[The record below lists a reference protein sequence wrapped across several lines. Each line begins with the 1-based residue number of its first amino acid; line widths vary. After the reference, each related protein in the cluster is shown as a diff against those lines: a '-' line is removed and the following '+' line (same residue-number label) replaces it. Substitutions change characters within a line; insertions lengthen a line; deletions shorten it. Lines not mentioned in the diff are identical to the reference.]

1 MGLAKVPTITNTH
14 ICRIYLLVS
23 ASCLRPRFWNR
34 CPGQCELWKM
44 GQNLV
49 FSQDSPGTSRFPLR
63 PRNYPVLLR
72 NGSHLDAPLPR
83 PVVAVEAHGS
93 RHPCVAESPQRR
105 SRLLSEPNLRDG
117 ATAQAFRRASVL
129 IRRGNRRS
137 ASRTAC
143 LAAFIEQTGESRSG
157 VASVGPLARSDR
169 DR

>member
-1 MGLAKVPTITNTH
+1 MLHPPVVGHCRTWCILLNPACCHAAQRSRKAHLIVRMPDQPPRSPTSARA
-14 ICRIYLLVS
+14 CRTLPTRLEQ
-23 ASCLRPRFWNR
+23 P
-34 CPGQCELWKM
+34 CPSE
-44 GQNLV
+44 
-49 FSQDSPGTSRFPLR
+49 
-63 PRNYPVLLR
+63 